1 MEHVIV
7 SELANTLVL
16 GSLLDEV
23 RARWG
28 SFELVGHW
36 TQGEFHHD
44 LVLRVP
50 CAEQALPG
58 SVLVVATNCN
68 GGIKE
73 VLSFAEPPE
82 RYALWSFR
90 CPSNPDFTG
99 DIPTLLGSA
108 RTPHWFDPCEL
119 LTDAARS
126 ELKAEFRTRQRG
138 GGWMPKSR
146 R

>member
-1 MEHVIV
+1 MGHALLED
-7 SELANTLVL
+7 LAGTMVL
-16 GSLLDEV
+16 GSLLDAV
-23 RARWG
+23 RDRWG
-28 SFELVGHW
+28 SYELIDHW
-36 TQGEFHHD
+36 KQGEFHHD
-44 LVLRVP
+44 VVVRV
-50 CAEQALPG
+50 ASAGDELPG
-58 SVLVVATNCN
+58 AILVVATNCN

-90 CPSNPDFTG
+90 CPSNPDFEG